1 MSETKT
7 ETKCRCGKCGWTGP
21 ESALRCGCMEIEDF
35 WERVYPGEVVPD
47 GECPECGGLA
57 HAVDENEEANARLIA
72 AAPELLASLSEIVR
86 KSHLRPGQHE
96 DCHVHPDLIARARA
110 VLASV
115 QQSA

>member
-7 ETKCRCGKCGWTGP
+7 ERCGNCGWTGP
-21 ESALRCGCMEIEDF
+21 ESALRCGFTEIEDF
-35 WERVYPGEVVPD
+35 WSRVEPGEVVPV

-57 HAVDENEEANARLIA
+57 VPFDDANARLIA

-86 KSHLRPGQHE
+86 KSYLRPGQHE
-96 DCHVHPDLIARARA
+96 DCHVHPDLIERARA
-110 VLASV
+110 VVASV